1 MYFVKLYFVN
11 NYNIISSKKIVKNIK
26 KKIFDF
32 SLLGVETNAL
42 YSFQ

>member
-26 KKIFDF
+26 KEIFDF
-32 SLLGVETNAL
+32 LLLSVETNAL
-42 YSFQ
+42 YSF